1 MRKSREA
8 ESHALF
14 DKHPRLSL
22 AKLSRK
28 YNIPYSTLWR
38 HSRTYNPEPKLTAP
52 VYTQKDIITGVITGT
67 ALGAL
72 VTIFVFLA
80 NGYAV

>member
-14 DKHPRLSL
+14 DKHPRSSLTQLS
-22 AKLSRK
+22 KR

-38 HSRTYNPEPKLTAP
+38 HSRTYQSKPTAP

>member
-1 MRKSREA
+1 MKSRKA
-8 ESHALF
+8 ECYALF
-14 DKHPRLSL
+14 EKHPRSNLKQLS
-22 AKLSRK
+22 KR
-28 YNIPYSTLWR
+28 YNIPYNTLWK
-38 HSRTYNPEPKLTAP
+38 HSKSYQPKPKLTVP

-80 NGYAV
+80 NGSAI